1 MQRFVDHLVFLADS
15 ISLEIRGFNQSE
27 LGAHGGTSEGNNQG
41 YTPEGSG
48 VPEVDIESWAFADGA
63 LFTAA

>member
-1 MQRFVDHLVFLADS
+1 MQRFVDQLVFLDNA
-15 ISLEIRGFNQSE
+15 ISLEIRGLNQCE

-48 VPEVDIESWAFADGA
+48 IPKVGMESWALADGA
-63 LFTAA
+63 LFTAE

>member
-1 MQRFVDHLVFLADS
+1 MQRFVDQLIFVDDT
-15 ISLEIRGFNQSE
+15 ISLDIRGFNQGE

-48 VPEVDIESWAFADGA
+48 VPEVDVESRVLVDGA

>member
-1 MQRFVDHLVFLADS
+1 MQCLVDHLVFLADS
-15 ISLEIRGFNQSE
+15 ISLEIRGLNQCE
-27 LGAHGGTSEGNNQG
+27 LGVHGGTSEGNNQG

-48 VPEVDIESWAFADGA
+48 VPKVGVESRALADGA